1 MDFPMLCGLA
11 QLAGIP
17 LEGEDFARVA
27 ALLDRDD
34 TRPAPDPTAAQD
46 SNADLELESYRI
58 EATAVGVFRIAGEL
72 VVATRELFPAPHAD
86 EQATQKLGDLNQLA
100 GQHGQDPFTVDD
112 LDPWEVD
119 GEVRTTAVHGGYAQ
133 PAQACQDGRRRLL
146 GLLLG
151 SAALRRVAGWEAD
164 VVLLGRGYDYYLLR
178 THRDGSIELSYGE
191 QPLDAYGRYA
201 KLVSDLA
208 EELVPL
214 DDPHR
219 LGTVHP
225 LLPPT
230 VRAWLYREAAEAI
243 GDQARVTLRA
253 GLKGLVTTGELGRRA
268 QQPGRS
274 SVAKLAD
281 RLHTDPAKLKRAI
294 AAAVD

>member
-1 MDFPMLCGLA
+1 VDFPILRSLA
-11 QLAGIP
+11 QLAGTP
-17 LEGEDFARVA
+17 LEGENLTRVA

-34 TRPAPDPTAAQD
+34 TRPTPDPTGDQEPD
-46 SNADLELESYRI
+46 ADLELESYRVD
-58 EATAVGVFRIAGEL
+58 ATAVGVFRIAGEL
-72 VVATRELFPAPHAD
+72 FVATAEFFPAPHAD

-100 GQHGQDPFTVDD
+100 GQHGLDPYTADD

-119 GEVRTTAVHGGYAQ
+119 GEVRTTTVHGGYAQ
-133 PAQACQDGRRRLL
+133 ATEACQDGRRRLL

-178 THRDGSIELSYGE
+178 THRDGSIDLSYGE
-191 QPLDAYGRYA
+191 QPLDAYARYA
-201 KLVSDLA
+201 KLVSELA

-230 VRAWLYREAAEAI
+230 ARAWLYREAAEAI

-253 GLKGLVTTGELGRRA
+253 GLKGLVTTGELARRA
-268 QQPGRS
+268 QQPGRN
-274 SVAKLAD
+274 SVVKLAD

-294 AAAVD
+294 AAAID

>member
-1 MDFPMLCGLA
+1 MDFPTLRRLA
-11 QLAGIP
+11 QPAGTP
-17 LEGEDFARVA
+17 LEDADLARVV

-34 TRPAPDPTAAQD
+34 TCPTPDPTQARDAV
-46 SNADLELESYRI
+46 ADLELESYRI
-58 EATAVGVFRIAGEL
+58 DATAVGVFRIGGEL
-72 VVATRELFPAPHAD
+72 VVATKELFPAPHAK
-86 EQATQKLGDLNQLA
+86 EQAAQELADLNQMA
-100 GQHGQDPFTVDD
+100 GRYD

-133 PAQACQDGRRRLL
+133 AAQACQDGRRRLL

-164 VVLLGRGYDYYLLR
+164 AVLLGRGYDYYLLR
-178 THRDGSIELSYGE
+178 THRDGTIELSYAE
-191 QPLDAYGRYA
+191 QPLDAYARYA

-208 EELVPL
+208 EELVPP

-219 LGTVHP
+219 LGPVHP
-225 LLPPT
+225 LLSPT

-243 GDQARVTLRA
+243 GDQARVTLRV
-253 GLKGLVTTGELGRRA
+253 GLKGLVTVGELARRA

-294 AAAVD
+294 VAAID

>member
-1 MDFPMLCGLA
+1 MNLPILRSLA
-11 QLAGIP
+11 QLAGTP
-17 LEGEDFARVA
+17 LEDEDLAQVA

-34 TRPAPDPTAAQD
+34 TRPSPDPTQAQD

-58 EATAVGVFRIAGEL
+58 DVTAVGVFRIGGECF
-72 VVATRELFPAPHAD
+72 VATAEFFPAPHA
-86 EQATQKLGDLNQLA
+86 EQQAAQRLADLNQMA
-100 GQHGQDPFTVDD
+100 GRYHLDHFTADD

-133 PAQACQDGRRRLL
+133 ATEACQDGRRRLL

-151 SAALRRVAGWEAD
+151 SAALRRVAGWETD
-164 VVLLGRGYDYYLLR
+164 TVLLGRGYDYYLLR
-178 THRDGSIELSYGE
+178 THRDGSIDLSYAE
-191 QPLDAYGRYA
+191 QPLDAYARYA

-214 DDPHR
+214 DDRHR

-253 GLKGLVTTGELGRRA
+253 GLKGLVTTGELPRRA
-268 QQPGRS
+268 QQPGRR
-274 SVAKLAD
+274 SVAKLAN
-281 RLHTDPAKLKRAI
+281 RLHIDPAKLKRAI
-294 AAAVD
+294 AAAID

>member
-1 MDFPMLCGLA
+1 
-11 QLAGIP
+11 
-17 LEGEDFARVA
+17 
-27 ALLDRDD
+27 
-34 TRPAPDPTAAQD
+34 
-46 SNADLELESYRI
+46 
-58 EATAVGVFRIAGEL
+58 VGVFRIGGEL
-72 VVATRELFPAPHAD
+72 VVATAEFFPAPHAE
-86 EQATQKLGDLNQLA
+86 EQATQKLANLNQIARRHDL
-100 GQHGQDPFTVDD
+100 GSFTADD

-119 GEVRTTAVHGGYAQ
+119 GEVRTTAVHGGYTQA
-133 PAQACQDGRRRLL
+133 AEACQDGRRRLL

-151 SAALRRVAGWEAD
+151 SVALRRVAGWETDA
-164 VVLLGRGYDYYLLR
+164 VLLGRGYDYYLLR

>member
-1 MDFPMLCGLA
+1 V
-11 QLAGIP
+11 IP
-17 LEGEDFARVA
+17 AESRVA
-27 ALLDRDD
+27 ARAH
-34 TRPAPDPTAAQD
+34 RSGPA
-46 SNADLELESYRI
+46 
-58 EATAVGVFRIAGEL
+58 V
-72 VVATRELFPAPHAD
+72 
-86 EQATQKLGDLNQLA
+86 TQKLADLNQMA
-100 GQHGQDPFTVDD
+100 GRYDLDPFTADG

-133 PAQACQDGRRRLL
+133 ATEACQDGRRRLL

-151 SAALRRVAGWEAD
+151 SAALRRVVGWEAD

-178 THRDGSIELSYGE
+178 TRRDGSIDLSYGE
-191 QPLDAYGRYA
+191 QLLDAYARYA

-219 LGTVHP
+219 LGPVHP

-243 GDQARVTLRA
+243 GDQARVILRA
-253 GLKGLVTTGELGRRA
+253 GLKGLVTTGELARRA